1 MSLEN
6 FPGFLLNFSE
16 CQMNGEEKHSY
27 WFKSFRLIV
36 EERQLLD
43 NGSPVPL
50 TPKAFDV
57 LATLV
62 ERSGQLVEKDELLK
76 LVWAD
81 TVVEEANVARIV
93 HTLRKALGEDE
104 NGNKF
109 IETVAKKGYRFVAS
123 VSEVREAT
131 GPKSTNGKQNATVS
145 VETSADDELQVRSAT
160 ADASVTQ
167 PAAKQKREMKIF
179 LFAVGVLTA
188 VFLIVLLS
196 FNFRSKS
203 PFNPNSVKSIAVL
216 PFKPLSEGNRNES
229 LELGM
234 AETLI
239 NKLSGI
245 RQLIVRPISSVRKY
259 NALDQ
264 DAVAAGREL
273 GVDYVLE
280 GNLQSVGEKT
290 RATVTL
296 RSVRDGTAIWTDKCD
311 EHCSNVIELQDAIA
325 VRTAMALAIE
335 LTGDDRKHLA
345 KRYTESTEA
354 YHAYAWGRFLNE
366 KRNPQAAVKSVEY
379 LEQAIQLDPKFA
391 LAYVTLANAYSQLV
405 SMTGRSENEVRPKAR
420 EMVTKALEI
429 DDTLAEAHAA
439 LGRIRI
445 EDRDWSGAES
455 SFKRAI
461 ELNPNSAEVHGEY
474 ARYLRA
480 MKRNDE
486 ALAEVK
492 RAVELEPISA
502 LLNRNVAMQLY
513 YMRRYDE
520 AIEQCLKT
528 LQLDDDM
535 PTTYRWLA
543 QSYEKKGL
551 YDQAVPAYLKTF
563 EFSRYGPE
571 VESELRQVYATSGW
585 QGFWRKSV
593 ELKNELIKKGEE
605 NFSPYGFAQTYMRL
619 GDKYQAFAWLEKTA
633 KKQSLAIRGVK
644 EDPLFD
650 DLRADSRYADLVRRM
665 GLEP

>member
-1 MSLEN
+1 MSLET

-16 CQMNGEEKHSY
+16 CQMSGEEKHSY
-27 WFKSFRLIV
+27 WFKSFRLNV

-81 TVVEEANVARIV
+81 TVVEEANIARIV
-93 HTLRKALGEDE
+93 HTLRKVLGEDE
-104 NGNKF
+104 NDNKF

-123 VSEVREAT
+123 VSEVREAP
-131 GPKSTNGKQNATVS
+131 GPKSTNGKQNASAS
-145 VETSADDELQVRSAT
+145 VGTSELQIPPFK

-167 PAAKQKREMKIF
+167 PTAKPKREMKMF
-179 LFAVGVLTA
+179 LFAVGFLTA

-196 FNFRSKS
+196 LNFRSKS
-203 PFNPNSVKSIAVL
+203 SFNPNRLKSVAVL
-216 PFKPLSEGNRNES
+216 PFKPLAEGNRNES

-234 AETLI
+234 TDTLI

-280 GNLQSVGEKT
+280 GNLQVVGEKT
-290 RATVTL
+290 RATVRL
-296 RSVRDGTAIWTDKCD
+296 LSVRDGTAIWSDKCD
-311 EHCSNVIELQDAIA
+311 EHCSTVIELQDAIA
-325 VRTAMALAIE
+325 ARIASALAIE
-335 LTGDDRKHLA
+335 LSGNDRKNLA
-345 KRYTESTEA
+345 KHYTESTDA
-354 YHAYAWGRFLNE
+354 YYAYAWGRFLSE
-366 KRNPQAAVKSVEY
+366 KRNPQVADKSIEY

-391 LAYVTLANAYSQLV
+391 LAYVTLAKAYSNLV
-405 SMTGRSENEVRPKAR
+405 NMTGRSENEVRPKAR
-420 EMVTKALEI
+420 ELVTKALEI

-439 LGRIRI
+439 LGGIRVK
-445 EDRDWSGAES
+445 DRDWSGAES
-455 SFKRAI
+455 SFKRAL

-474 ARYLRA
+474 AGYLRA
-480 MKRNDE
+480 MKRYDE
-486 ALAEVK
+486 ALAEKK

-502 LLNRNVAMQLY
+502 LLNRDVAIHLY
-513 YMRRYDE
+513 YMRQYDE

-543 QSYEKKGL
+543 QSYEKNGL

-571 VESELRQVYATSGW
+571 VESALRQVYATSGW

-593 ELKNELIKKGEE
+593 ELKNELLKKKEE
-605 NFSPYGFAQTYMRL
+605 NFSPFGFAQTYLRL
-619 GDKYQAFAWLEKTA
+619 GDKDQAFAWLEKTA
-633 KKQSLAIRGVK
+633 EKQRSALRQVK

-650 DLRADSRYADLVRRM
+650 DLRTDSRYADLVRRM
-665 GLEP
+665 DLEL